1 MTWSGITPPVI
12 ATHELTASKIS
23 QRTMHCS
30 SRPVGF
36 WHFWMTSSIE
46 QLQWRRLFFLGPK
59 QGLRAAARGD
69 YPGGVGAKE
78 QTTKITATMTSRQ
91 QNSGRPLAPG
101 RMSIGR
107 HLGLLKK
114 LVVLRVSSG
123 WLPE

>member
-1 MTWSGITPPVI
+1 MSLIHQMWSPARLFSLYETLQLAARKVRAFLI
-12 ATHELTASKIS
+12 A
-23 QRTMHCS
+23 
-30 SRPVGF
+30 
-36 WHFWMTSSIE
+36 SSIE
-46 QLQWRRLFFLGPK
+46 QLRRLFFPGPK

-69 YPGGVGAKE
+69 YQGGVGAKE

>member
-1 MTWSGITPPVI
+1 VSLIHQMWSPARLFSLYDELQLAARRVLAFLDSLEHRAI
-12 ATHELTASKIS
+12 AVAPIIFSRTEARASS
-23 QRTMHCS
+23 GS
-30 SRPVGF
+30 P
-36 WHFWMTSSIE
+36 
-46 QLQWRRLFFLGPK
+46 RRLSG
-59 QGLRAAARGD
+59 RRRG
-69 YPGGVGAKE
+69 K

-91 QNSGRPLAPG
+91 QNSGRPLAPR

>member
-1 MTWSGITPPVI
+1 MSLIHQMWSP
-12 ATHELTASKIS
+12 A
-23 QRTMHCS
+23 
-30 SRPVGF
+30 
-36 WHFWMTSSIE
+36 
-46 QLQWRRLFFLGPK
+46 RLFSLYDALQLAARRVLAFLDSLEHRAIAVAPIIFSRTG

-69 YPGGVGAKE
+69 YPGGVGAKA

-114 LVVLRVSSG
+114 LIVLRVSSG

>member
-1 MTWSGITPPVI
+1 MSRIHQMWSPARLFSLYDALQLAARQVLAFLI
-12 ATHELTASKIS
+12 A
-23 QRTMHCS
+23 
-30 SRPVGF
+30 
-36 WHFWMTSSIE
+36 SSIE
-46 QLQWRRLFFLGPK
+46 QLQWRRLFFPGPK

>member
-1 MTWSGITPPVI
+1 
-12 ATHELTASKIS
+12 
-23 QRTMHCS
+23 MHCG
-30 SRPVGF
+30 SRPIGF
-36 WHFWMTSSIE
+36 WHFSIASIE
-46 QLQWRRLFFLGPK
+46 QLQWRRSFFLGPK

-114 LVVLRVSSG
+114 LIVLRVSSG